1 METSK
6 DGTAHALYSS
16 ALFHFPS
23 AEELLD
29 CIDISFPSDP
39 FCHTNFSQRV
49 KATVMLT
56 ALIGHHGNAH
66 GQALQIDIG
75 VSSWSW
81 GNPLPTWQDDGV
93 SA

>member
-29 CIDISFPSDP
+29 WIDISFPSDP

-49 KATVMLT
+49 KATALT
-56 ALIGHHGNAH
+56 GHHGNAH
-66 GQALQIDIG
+66 GQALQ
-75 VSSWSW
+75 
-81 GNPLPTWQDDGV
+81 
-93 SA
+93 